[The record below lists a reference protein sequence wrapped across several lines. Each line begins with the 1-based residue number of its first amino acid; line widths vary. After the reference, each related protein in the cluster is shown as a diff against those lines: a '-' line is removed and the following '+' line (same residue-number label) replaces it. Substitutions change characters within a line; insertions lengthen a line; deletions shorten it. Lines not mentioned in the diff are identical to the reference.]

1 MEFVSKYQDEMKIH
15 KITLNQLE
23 DSEVKLD
30 YLIPLLEE
38 ETFDVMEILTDLHEI
53 IHGGKWNA
61 MCVA

>member
-1 MEFVSKYQDEMKIH
+1 MKIH

-30 YLIPLLEE
+30 YVIPLLEE